1 MGFPKVSGRT
11 FGGMK
16 NHNSKRWPGVS
27 LGYRMLSG
35 LIAGGK
41 LEEIERNE

>member
-1 MGFPKVSGRT
+1 
-11 FGGMK
+11 
-16 NHNSKRWPGVS
+16 VS